1 MQIEFEIRQLN
12 KLVEQTP
19 LKIMFSSNPISH
31 GCVGDEGS
39 GSDEGGSEEEYED
52 EDGVKRT
59 RKRRS
64 K

>member
-1 MQIEFEIRQLN
+1 LQIEIRQLN
-12 KLVEQTP
+12 KSVEQTP
-19 LKIMFSSNPISH
+19 LTVPFSSIPISLPY
-31 GCVGDEGS
+31 VGDEGS

-64 K
+64 R